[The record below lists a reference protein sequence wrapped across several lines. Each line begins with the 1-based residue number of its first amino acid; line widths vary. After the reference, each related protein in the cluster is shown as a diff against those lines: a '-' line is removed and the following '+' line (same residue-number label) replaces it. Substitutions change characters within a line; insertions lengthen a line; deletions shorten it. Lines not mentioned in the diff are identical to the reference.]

1 MSHHVQDM
9 PPSVATAISRI
20 QAGIASVRKD
30 GTNTHGGYKFASTD
44 AVYAML
50 THAMGEAG
58 LTMVTLED
66 ECALKTIETTD
77 KFGNVRT
84 QQWCH
89 FRFSFVLATSEATWT
104 DIRAAR
110 SIFLQVLGPQTF
122 LAAQS
127 YVEKTFL
134 RSLFKIPTGDIDL
147 DSLPPPPDQPDDIT
161 DDQAKVLTGLITSTK
176 TDVNKF
182 LLTFKAES
190 ISDFPASEY
199 ARAVAMLQRKSS
211 NARASTLEA

>member
-1 MSHHVQDM
+1 MTQHVQDM

-50 THAMGEAG
+50 THAMGDAG
-58 LTMVTLED
+58 LTMITLED
-66 ECALKTIETTD
+66 ECTLKAVETTD
-77 KFGNVRT
+77 RSGQIRT

-89 FRFSFVLATSEATWT
+89 FRFSFVLATPEATWT
-104 DIRAAR
+104 DQRACR
-110 SIFLQVLGPQTF
+110 SLFLQVLGPQTF

-147 DSLPPPPDQPDDIT
+147 DSLPPPRDQSDDIT
-161 DDQAKVLTGLITSTK
+161 DEQATALTSLITSTS
-176 TDVNKF
+176 TDITKF
-182 LLTFKAES
+182 LTTFKALS
-190 ISDFPASEY
+190 ISDFPAREY
-199 ARAVAMLQRKSS
+199 SRAVAMLERKSA
-211 NARASTLEA
+211 NAHASTLET